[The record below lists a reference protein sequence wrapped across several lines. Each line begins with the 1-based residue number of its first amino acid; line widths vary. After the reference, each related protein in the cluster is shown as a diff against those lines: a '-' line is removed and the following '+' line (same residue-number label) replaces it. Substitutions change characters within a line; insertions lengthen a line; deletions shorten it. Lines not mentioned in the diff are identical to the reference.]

1 MARVSARNER
11 LHNDKRFN
19 DSRTQDR
26 SLPPSF
32 SSFSTALIHS
42 LSHRGSLSLSRDSD
56 LDNDEQDDENGR
68 NGFAWKSLPVIILDI
83 WLRLNYFLEWDR
95 GLEKHRKQGRKHNS
109 ALSPKHRNALF
120 SRVARFSLLLRLLD
134 RTEMENC
141 STEWKKRHRPF
152 CFARRFPVFRI
163 TSRTSFIFLKILK
176 KNQQSIRAYFEAH
189 RPDSKENFSNLMKWD
204 RITGLTS
211 N

>member
-141 STEWKKRHRPF
+141 STEWKNTDPF
-152 CFARRFPVFRI
+152 VSLVASPFFGLQVEYLSYSWKFW
-163 TSRTSFIFLKILK
+163 K
-176 KNQQSIRAYFEAH
+176 KNQQSVRAYFEPH

>member
-19 DSRTQDR
+19 DSRTQDH

-120 SRVARFSLLLRLLD
+120 SRVARFSLLLRLL
-134 RTEMENC
+134 ENC

-176 KNQQSIRAYFEAH
+176 KNQQSVRAYFEPH

>member
-176 KNQQSIRAYFEAH
+176 KNQQSVRAYFEPH

>member
-152 CFARRFPVFRI
+152 CFASPFFGLQVEHLSYSWKFW
-163 TSRTSFIFLKILK
+163 K
-176 KNQQSIRAYFEAH
+176 KNQQSVRAYFEAH
-189 RPDSKENFSNLMKWD
+189 RPDSKENFSNLMKRD

>member
-19 DSRTQDR
+19 DSRTQDH

-32 SSFSTALIHS
+32 SSFSTTLIHS

-83 WLRLNYFLEWDR
+83 WLRLNYFLEYR

-163 TSRTSFIFLKILK
+163 TSRTSFIFVKILK
-176 KNQQSIRAYFEAH
+176 KNQQSVRAYFEAH

-204 RITGLTS
+204 RITGSTS